1 MSESPGDEGGSSHE
15 DEVLERI
22 EAWRRRRPKL
32 KDDYINSAHGAG
44 GKASAALI
52 DEMTADRVSVT
63 LVNIDQLEP
72 RTVVVQGGAYAEHQ
86 FTSVKV
92 GDKVIMN
99 SGIYGTISI
108 VRDKEPKFQLKI
120 ADNPAVKIDISQS
133 SIAGLQEAPEEK
145 K

>member
-1 MSESPGDEGGSSHE
+1 MSLQFAF
-15 DEVLERI
+15 VL
-22 EAWRRRRPKL
+22 L
-32 KDDYINSAHGAG
+32 
-44 GKASAALI
+44 
-52 DEMTADRVSVT
+52 
-63 LVNIDQLEP
+63 
-72 RTVVVQGGAYAEHQ
+72 QGGIGSTLFSLLPFVAIFALFYFMIIVPQRRKQQALQ
-86 FTSVKV
+86 NLLGNLKV